1 MNIFNILTIIISIIV
16 FLGLFVYTFI
26 IYYNNNS
33 TIFPKDMT
41 SCPDFWTVNPNGTC
55 KIPTTID
62 GEPPVNIGKL
72 ANSQKMSYTVY
83 SYPTVSPS
91 DKTGK
96 KLDILLDISNISY
109 FSEYDDPG
117 TVFKSTPSGTNMPVS
132 KIRDG
137 SVKPGRPYATNVY
150 RYKIPYGYN
159 IRNPDTVD
167 FRDKG
172 WASYGD
178 PYCAIKQW
186 SKENESAWDGIS
198 SYNC

>member
-1 MNIFNILTIIISIIV
+1 MNIFNILTIIISVIV
-16 FLGLFVYTFI
+16 FLGLFIYTFI
-26 IYYNNNS
+26 IYYNNNT

-83 SYPTVSPS
+83 SYPTVSPP

-117 TVFKSTPSGTNMPVS
+117 TVFKYTPRGTNMPVS

-137 SVKPGRPYATNVY
+137 
-150 RYKIPYGYN
+150 
-159 IRNPDTVD
+159 
-167 FRDKG
+167 
-172 WASYGD
+172 
-178 PYCAIKQW
+178 C
-186 SKENESAWDGIS
+186 IS
-198 SYNC
+198 I